1 MTRSGAAEETN
12 QRTHLA
18 CTLSRKC
25 PTRRN
30 ASSETAAGPCDAD
43 RGSPP
48 DLGHPSSL
56 LDERKDDGDRAKGTV
71 GSSSDPLVHL
81 LDVRRVS
88 TDDLDLFSPAL
99 AGLRDGLSRPCPLLD
114 ELREDR
120 DESSHYRKKYRD
132 DVEDASHYLK
142 DSLHYLKEASHRRF
156 RPKSARKRLLHRL
169 YDDLAHVEGERASRF
184 RLLAVVSRAKSDVKE
199 VLQHRSG
206 AKSSRSKSREHRD
219 CFLQYV

>member
-1 MTRSGAAEETN
+1 MRKTLGQQTASAAMHGGRTRTTHTDASAEHESVAA
-12 QRTHLA
+12 
-18 CTLSRKC
+18 
-25 PTRRN
+25 
-30 ASSETAAGPCDAD
+30 ASSWAGVPF
-43 RGSPP
+43 GSH
-48 DLGHPSSL
+48 GRSNAT
-56 LDERKDDGDRAKGTV
+56 AKGTV
-71 GSSSDPLVHL
+71 GSSSDPLVPL

-169 YDDLAHVEGERASRF
+169 QDDLAHVEGERASRF
-184 RLLAVVSRAKSDVKE
+184 RLVAVVSRAKSDVKE